1 MDMSAE
7 SLRDALHRVDV
18 EGWDGAEGRELLALV
33 RRAVVAPVVR
43 RSGLRGPAADQ
54 AEATGWEAAW
64 DALRRPSARTAQN
77 PGGMVWVAVR
87 RAVASETDFARMSD
101 GGVLGHVAGGA
112 VAAVAAD
119 PADPVDAADPVE
131 PRPPAGPAART
142 VDERGPSPR
151 RSPARPDRPSR
162 CLSLDDLMDGGWQPA
177 GTALGPAGDLGPV
190 VAEVLDSLVAVGWDR
205 ADAADAIAIMAD
217 HAGHDRS
224 GSPTTRW
231 RWVSLRL
238 GVPEWQARRLA
249 ALLLGGGGWPGV
261 IELVVSHG
269 SRVVRDP
276 AVRGAV
282 QSTTSRWS
290 AAPSAWLAGWDV
302 RLEGVA

>member
-7 SLRDALHRVDV
+7 SLRHALHCVDV
-18 EGWDGAEGRELLALV
+18 AGWDSASGRDLLDHV
-33 RRAVVAPVVR
+33 RRAVVVPVVR

-64 DALRRPSARTAQN
+64 DALRRPTARTAQN

-87 RAVASETDFARMSD
+87 RAVASEVDFARMSEREP
-101 GGVLGHVAGGA
+101 VVA
-112 VAAVAAD
+112 VAQRAVAAD
-119 PADPVDAADPVE
+119 VGEAGDTAE
-131 PRPPAGPAART
+131 PRLSTGRAARSGSQS
-142 VDERGPSPR
+142 RPSPP
-151 RSPARPDRPSR
+151 RSLARPDRPRR

-177 GTALGPAGDLGPV
+177 GTALSLLEDPGPV
-190 VAEVLDSLVAVGWDR
+190 VGTVLDTLVAVGWDR
-205 ADAADAIAIMAD
+205 ASAADAIAIMAD
-217 HAGHDRS
+217 HAQHDRS

-249 ALLLGGGGWPGV
+249 ALLLGGDGWPGIV
-261 IELVVSHG
+261 ELVVRQG
-269 SRVVRDP
+269 AQVIGDP

-282 QSTTSRWS
+282 QSTASRWS
-290 AAPSAWLAGWDV
+290 AGPSAWLACWDA